1 MKGHF
6 FVEME
11 LIKKGSSAETSN
23 NSATVTEKNTGWF
36 GKFGEREEINEQERS
51 QPIHAW
57 QSNTDVTRRLLFI
70 SIAVGTTAFLTAI
83 TALVLALVMM
93 KSHAFNT
100 SSTFP
105 TDHGA
110 LQGR

>member
-1 MKGHF
+1 
-6 FVEME
+6 ME
-11 LIKKGSSAETSN
+11 LIKKGSSAETSD
-23 NSATVTEKNTGWF
+23 NSATVTAENTSWF
-36 GKFGEREEINEQERS
+36 GTFGEREEINEREQS
-51 QPIHAW
+51 QPIYTW

-83 TALVLALVMM
+83 AALVLALVMM
-93 KSHAFNT
+93 KSNTFNT